1 MCVWDTNTFYPIWEK
16 QKIAKE
22 MTFGKD
28 TRTHQIKARLTEKE
42 YIQFREHMAKL
53 DYLSESNYIRDR
65 VLHKQLEVRKNITL
79 TDRNL
84 RNQIN
89 ALTAAVSK
97 IGVDYNQAT
106 KRFNS
111 LAKQTRPDGSPVI
124 NARAANYYLSQLH
137 LLTRQVIAELHTVVE
152 IVSRLDYDNR
162 PHGEVNK
169 KPNKT

>member
-1 MCVWDTNTFYPIWEK
+1 
-16 QKIAKE
+16 
-22 MTFGKD
+22 MTFSKEP
-28 TRTHQIKARLTEKE
+28 RIHMIHARLTDKE
-42 YIQFREHMAKL
+42 YIQFREQMANM
-53 DYLSESNYIRDR
+53 DYLSESRYIRDR
-65 VLHKQLEVRKNITL
+65 VLNRQLLVKKNITL

-89 ALTAAVSK
+89 ALSATVAK

-137 LLTRQVIAELHTVVE
+137 LYTRQLIAELEKVVH

-162 PHGEVNK
+162 PHGEVGNK
-169 KPNKT
+169 PQ

>member
-1 MCVWDTNTFYPIWEK
+1 
-16 QKIAKE
+16 

-28 TRTHQIKARLTEKE
+28 NRTRKIQARLTEKE
-42 YIQFREHMAKL
+42 YIQLREQMARM
-53 DYLSESNYIRDR
+53 DYTSESRYIRDR
-65 VLHKQLEVRKNITL
+65 VLNRQIVVQKNITL

-89 ALTAAVSK
+89 ALSAAVSR

-137 LLTRQVIAELHTVVE
+137 LLTRQVIAELHSVVE

-162 PHGEVNK
+162 PHGEAG
-169 KPNKT
+169 KTT

>member
-1 MCVWDTNTFYPIWEK
+1 MVTLRF
-16 QKIAKE
+16 
-22 MTFGKD
+22 
-28 TRTHQIKARLTEKE
+28 TEKE
-42 YIQFREHMAKL
+42 YIQLRAQMENV
-53 DYLSESNYIRDR
+53 DYLSVSRYIRER
-65 VLHKQLEVRKNITL
+65 VLNRQIVIKKDIVL

-89 ALTAAVSK
+89 TLSSTVAR

-137 LLTRQVIAELHTVVE
+137 LYTLQLIAELQKIVQ

-162 PHGEVNK
+162 PHGEAGD
-169 KPNKT
+169 KPQ